1 MATKQKS
8 VPAVTVMSME
18 TISKLNQADAVNLF
32 VDKTTTVTRAFMDS
46 AKLIVH
52 IRSTMTK
59 SQTVHGLLG
68 KKGVRTSTINNAM
81 QAVRVWDDL
90 VVRKLVTEEQFD
102 KLSYAMFVD
111 INAAI
116 KCKGAVNVGPLVATG
131 KLDEVEH
138 IAEHKETS
146 AETKARLAEKPKAA
160 ETPKKEPEKK
170 PEPKKDEPKPDVTKE
185 GEPIR
190 HLTEP
195 ERKDVT
201 TLEMKPVATPAP
213 AKEPEVTNIVEMPKK
228 EVTLADGRGLLDSLQ
243 NVFAELPEADFV
255 LLAKDFM
262 VLADIIV
269 EKEFAIRSKAK
280 AA

>member
-1 MATKQKS
+1 MAKKANA
-8 VPAVTVMSME
+8 VPAASVMSME
-18 TISKLNQADAVNLF
+18 AISKLNQADAVNLF
-32 VDKTTTVTRAFMDS
+32 ADRTVSVSNMFKES

-52 IRSTMTK
+52 IRGTMTK
-59 SQTVHGLLG
+59 SQTIHGLLG
-68 KKGVRTSTINNAM
+68 KKGIRTSTINNAM

-90 VVRKLVTEEQFD
+90 VVRKLVTEQQFD
-102 KLSYAMFVD
+102 KLSYATFVE

-116 KCKGAVNVGPLVATG
+116 KVKGAVNVGPLVAAG
-131 KLDEVEH
+131 NLDEIEH

-146 AETKARLAEKPKAA
+146 DETSKRLAEKPKAA
-160 ETPKKEPEKK
+160 EPTKEPEKK
-170 PEPKKDEPKPDVTKE
+170 PDPKKEEPAPDVTKK
-185 GEPIR
+185 GEKIT

-201 TLEMKPVATPAP
+201 TLETKPVATPAP
-213 AKEPEVTNIVEMPKK
+213 AKEPEVSNIVEMPRK
-228 EVTLADGRGLLDSLQ
+228 EVTLADGRGLIDSLQ
-243 NVFAELPEADFV
+243 NIFAELAEADFV

-262 VLADIIV
+262 VLADIVV